1 MCASLFLMMSVEPRA
16 SHLLSQCPT
25 PELFLTQRAPG
36 SGVFSVVEGRRREG
50 VFGAHLLII
59 SKGKCFLS
67 RTHLAVNDISLG
79 AECVI

>member
-16 SHLLSQCPT
+16 SHLLSKCPT

-50 VFGAHLLII
+50 GLWCSPIDNFKSEMLFNSH
-59 SKGKCFLS
+59 SSCS
-67 RTHLAVNDISLG
+67 
-79 AECVI
+79 